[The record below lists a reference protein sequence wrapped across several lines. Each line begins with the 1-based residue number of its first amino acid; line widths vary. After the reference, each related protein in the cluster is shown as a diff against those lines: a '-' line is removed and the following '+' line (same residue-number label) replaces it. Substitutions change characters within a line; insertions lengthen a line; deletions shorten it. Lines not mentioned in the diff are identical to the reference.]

1 MNEDNIAKTL
11 ARNLPISLKQSV
23 EICSFIKN
31 KTTAKAKS
39 QLQQVIKKKLAIPF
53 KRYNQ
58 DLAHKPG
65 MASGRYPEKASIYF
79 IKLLNS
85 LEANA
90 EFKNLSTNLIIT
102 YASASKGN
110 SQFHF
115 GRQRRRKMKRT
126 HIEIRAMEKEPEE
139 ESKKQKI
146 KTTKETQDK
155 KIKNDRKEIHKPES

>member
-1 MNEDNIAKTL
+1 MNNDNMVKTV

-53 KRYNQ
+53 KRYNK

-79 IKLLNS
+79 TKLLNS

-126 HIEIRAMEKEPEE
+126 HIEIRAIEKEPEE
-139 ESKKQKI
+139 KSKKQK
-146 KTTKETQDK
+146 TPKETQDK
-155 KIKNDRKEIHKPES
+155 VKK

>member
-1 MNEDNIAKTL
+1 
-11 ARNLPISLKQSV
+11 
-23 EICSFIKN
+23 
-31 KTTAKAKS
+31 
-39 QLQQVIKKKLAIPF
+39 
-53 KRYNQ
+53 
-58 DLAHKPG
+58 

-139 ESKKQKI
+139 ELKKQKI